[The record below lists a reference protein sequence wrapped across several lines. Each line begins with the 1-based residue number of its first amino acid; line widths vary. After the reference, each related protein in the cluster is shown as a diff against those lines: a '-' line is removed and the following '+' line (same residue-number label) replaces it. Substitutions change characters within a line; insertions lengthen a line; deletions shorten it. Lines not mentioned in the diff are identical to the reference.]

1 MKLYL
6 RHSCP
11 CCGSKI
17 YVTNKGYHC
26 SKCDFYIKGYIC
38 NRHIS
43 LEEAEAIVNHD
54 SSILD
59 GFSTD
64 DGKIFSSIPV
74 IKGNTVVL
82 DNTVF
87 KCNSSKGMGRVIV
100 GRRFFVCEHFFQCNV
115 KCPFNKSNKYRVRRS
130 IDGKMLTVNNIRNL
144 CTTGKVLIRTY
155 SESGDI
161 NYKLLSYIPSFDK
174 LIIKS

>member
-26 SKCDFYIKGYIC
+26 SKCDFFIKGYIC

-43 LEEAEAIVNHD
+43 LEEAEAVLNNENP
-54 SSILD
+54 ILD

-64 DGKIFSSIPV
+64 DGKMFSSIPV
-74 IKGNTVVL
+74 VKGCSVVL

-87 KCNSSKGMGRVIV
+87 VCHTPHGDGRIV
-100 GRRFFVCEHFFQCNV
+100 VGKRFFKCEN
-115 KCPFNKSNKYRVRRS
+115 KFNCVLPCIFNISSLHHIRRS
-130 IDGKMLTVNNIRNL
+130 IDGHMFTANDIHTLFINGQVCIQSF
-144 CTTGKVLIRTY
+144 TTN
-155 SESGDI
+155 GDI
-161 NYKLLSYIPSFDK
+161 KKRLISF
-174 LIIKS
+174 LYNSSSR